1 MAFKREHMVVYFER
15 FARCIKHNGKS
26 LVFDDIAHGC
36 I

>member
-15 FARCIKHNGKS
+15 FARCIKHKS
-26 LVFDDIAHGC
+26 LVFDAIAHGC